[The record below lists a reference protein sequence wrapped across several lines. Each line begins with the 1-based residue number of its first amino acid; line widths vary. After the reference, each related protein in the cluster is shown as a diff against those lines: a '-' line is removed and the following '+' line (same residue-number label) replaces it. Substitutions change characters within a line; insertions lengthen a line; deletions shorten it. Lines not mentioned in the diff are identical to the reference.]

1 MPANHPADQR
11 LSRFDT
17 CWTVLGRGRGDS
29 EEAILAKRQ
38 LLERYIAAVRRYLL
52 GAMRDAEAADE
63 LTQEFAVRFMKGDLH
78 RADPTRGRFRDF
90 VKGVL
95 FHLIADHYRRLK
107 RTPTALPD
115 GSLADDGHAADPAA
129 DDRQFTA
136 DWREEL
142 LCRAWVALE
151 KHERETGQ
159 LYYTVLLQRAKRPD
173 VRSAEMAEQLSA
185 ELGRPLRA
193 DAVRQTLHRS
203 REKFAG
209 LLLDE
214 ILQTLREPT
223 LETLEAELI
232 DIGLLEY
239 CRPALEALRA
249 SD

>member
-1 MPANHPADQR
+1 MPANPNADQR

-17 CWTVLGRGRGDS
+17 CWTVLGRGKGES
-29 EEAILAKRQ
+29 AEAVVAKQQ
-38 LLERYIAAVRRYLL
+38 LLERYVAAVRRYLL
-52 GAMRDAEAADE
+52 GALRDAEAADE

-78 RADPTRGRFRDF
+78 RADTARGRFRDF

-95 FHLIADHYRRLK
+95 SHLIADHYRRLK
-107 RTPTALPD
+107 RTPTVLPD
-115 GSLADDGHAADPAA
+115 GSLADGHAADPAA

-159 LYYTVLLQRAKRPD
+159 LYYTVLLLRAKRPD
-173 VRSAEMAEQLSA
+173 VRSAEMAEQLSI
-185 ELGRPLRA
+185 ELGKPLRA

-223 LETLEAELI
+223 VESLEEELI

-239 CRPALEALRA
+239 CRPALDELRA
-249 SD
+249 SG